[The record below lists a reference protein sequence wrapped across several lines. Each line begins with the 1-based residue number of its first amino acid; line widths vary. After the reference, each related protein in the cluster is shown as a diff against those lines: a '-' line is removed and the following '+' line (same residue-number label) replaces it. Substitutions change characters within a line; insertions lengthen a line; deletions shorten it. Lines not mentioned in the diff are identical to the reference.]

1 MEIFKDLKGFEGMY
15 KISNLGRI
23 YSIKRNTC
31 LKVKKKDA
39 RGYYQ
44 VRLWDGRIKKYIY
57 KHLHRILA
65 EHFIENPENLRTVN
79 HINGNKLDNR
89 LTNLEWADDCTQ
101 QHHACL
107 LGLKPTTQ
115 HILTIEEIIDVYRKY
130 SEGRSM
136 YSLAKEYGTRKQQ
149 IAKLVKGER
158 HQKLYRQYRGKFNL

>member
-44 VRLWDGRIKKYIY
+44 VRLWDGRIRKYIY

-89 LTNLEWADDCTQ
+89 LTNLEWARENDIKNYTDNTEVSLIFKRIKYRNAQ
-101 QHHACL
+101 ELKL
-107 LGLKPTTQ
+107 L
-115 HILTIEEIIDVYRKY
+115 Y
-130 SEGRSM
+130 
-136 YSLAKEYGTRKQQ
+136 
-149 IAKLVKGER
+149 
-158 HQKLYRQYRGKFNL
+158 

>member
-23 YSIKRNTC
+23 YSIKRNTY

-39 RGYYQ
+39 KGYYQ
-44 VRLWDGRIKKYIY
+44 VRLWDGRIRKYIY

-89 LTNLEWADDCTQ
+89 LTNLEWVRENDIKNYTDNTEVSLIFKRIKYRNAQ
-101 QHHACL
+101 ELKL
-107 LGLKPTTQ
+107 L
-115 HILTIEEIIDVYRKY
+115 Y
-130 SEGRSM
+130 
-136 YSLAKEYGTRKQQ
+136 
-149 IAKLVKGER
+149 
-158 HQKLYRQYRGKFNL
+158 

>member
-44 VRLWDGRIKKYIY
+44 VRLWDGRIRKYIY

-89 LTNLEWADDCTQ
+89 LTNLEWVRENDIKNYTDNTEVS
-101 QHHACL
+101 L
-107 LGLKPTTQ
+107 IFKR
-115 HILTIEEIIDVYRKY
+115 IKYRN
-130 SEGRSM
+130 
-136 YSLAKEYGTRKQQ
+136 A
-149 IAKLVKGER
+149 
-158 HQKLYRQYRGKFNL
+158 

>member
-23 YSIKRNTC
+23 YSIKRNTY

-39 RGYYQ
+39 KGYYQ
-44 VRLWDGRIKKYIY
+44 VRLWDGRIRKYIY

-89 LTNLEWADDCTQ
+89 LTNLEWARENDIKNYTDNTEVSLIFKRIKYRNAQ
-101 QHHACL
+101 ELKL
-107 LGLKPTTQ
+107 L
-115 HILTIEEIIDVYRKY
+115 Y
-130 SEGRSM
+130 
-136 YSLAKEYGTRKQQ
+136 
-149 IAKLVKGER
+149 
-158 HQKLYRQYRGKFNL
+158 

>member
-1 MEIFKDLKGFEGMY
+1 MEIFKEIKSFEDMY

-23 YSIKRNTC
+23 YSIKRNTY

-44 VRLWDGRIKKYIY
+44 VRLWDGRIRKYIY

-89 LTNLEWADDCTQ
+89 LTNLEWVRENDIKNYTDNTEVS
-101 QHHACL
+101 L
-107 LGLKPTTQ
+107 IFKR
-115 HILTIEEIIDVYRKY
+115 IKYRN
-130 SEGRSM
+130 
-136 YSLAKEYGTRKQQ
+136 A
-149 IAKLVKGER
+149 
-158 HQKLYRQYRGKFNL
+158 

>member
-39 RGYYQ
+39 KGYYQ
-44 VRLWDGRIKKYIY
+44 VRLWDGRIRKYIY

-89 LTNLEWADDCTQ
+89 LTNLEWARENDIKNYTDNTEVSLIFKRIKYRNAQ
-101 QHHACL
+101 ELKL
-107 LGLKPTTQ
+107 L
-115 HILTIEEIIDVYRKY
+115 Y
-130 SEGRSM
+130 
-136 YSLAKEYGTRKQQ
+136 
-149 IAKLVKGER
+149 
-158 HQKLYRQYRGKFNL
+158 

>member
-23 YSIKRNTC
+23 YSIKRNTY

-44 VRLWDGRIKKYIY
+44 VRLWDGRIRKYIY

-89 LTNLEWADDCTQ
+89 LTNLEWARENDIKNYTDNTEVSLIFKRIKYRNAQ
-101 QHHACL
+101 ELKL
-107 LGLKPTTQ
+107 L
-115 HILTIEEIIDVYRKY
+115 Y
-130 SEGRSM
+130 
-136 YSLAKEYGTRKQQ
+136 
-149 IAKLVKGER
+149 
-158 HQKLYRQYRGKFNL
+158 

>member
-44 VRLWDGRIKKYIY
+44 VRLWDGRIRKYIY

-89 LTNLEWADDCTQ
+89 LTNLEWVRENDIKNYTDNTEVSLIFKRIKYRNAQ
-101 QHHACL
+101 ELKL
-107 LGLKPTTQ
+107 L
-115 HILTIEEIIDVYRKY
+115 Y
-130 SEGRSM
+130 
-136 YSLAKEYGTRKQQ
+136 
-149 IAKLVKGER
+149 
-158 HQKLYRQYRGKFNL
+158 

>member
-1 MEIFKDLKGFEGMY
+1 MEIFKDLKGFEGIY

-39 RGYYQ
+39 KGYYQ
-44 VRLWDGRIKKYIY
+44 VRLWDGRIRKYIY

-89 LTNLEWADDCTQ
+89 LTNLEWARENDIKNYTDNTEVSLIFKRIKYRNAQ
-101 QHHACL
+101 ELKL
-107 LGLKPTTQ
+107 L
-115 HILTIEEIIDVYRKY
+115 Y
-130 SEGRSM
+130 
-136 YSLAKEYGTRKQQ
+136 
-149 IAKLVKGER
+149 
-158 HQKLYRQYRGKFNL
+158 